1 MAAAIDIYS
10 SSLTS
15 IFSDPLGEELM
26 KALQPFMKSDSLTS
40 SSSSFSPPS
49 PSPSSPSSFTSY
61 PSCSFSTISP
71 SQSNSYPQ
79 FCSPSG
85 TQMFSNGFSS
95 HNQMGLEQAGS
106 IGLNHLTP
114 SQILQIQAEIQ
125 LRQQQQQQ
133 QIAAVASASLQNQ
146 RLSQWQHQ
154 NQRAL
159 DFLSPK
165 AIPMKLVGTPPKAT
179 KLYRGVRQR
188 HWGKWVAEIR
198 LPKNRTRL
206 WLGTFDTAEEAA
218 LAYDKAAYKLRGDFA
233 RLNFPHLKHQGAHI
247 SGEFGDYKPLH
258 SSVDAKLQ
266 AICQSLANSQ
276 KQGKTEE
283 PCFVTDTK
291 PAISASLDAN
301 SVFENSPKVEL
312 SNEIVYSGSED
323 CKVENSSSSMSPT
336 LSDESSSLAGS
347 SSPES
352 DITFFDFSDSQCEET
367 QNFGLEKYPSVEI
380 DWAAIFKS

>member
-10 SSLTS
+10 SSSTQ

-26 KALQPFMKSDSLTS
+26 KALQPFMKSASPTSSLTS
-40 SSSSFSPPS
+40 SSPPS
-49 PSPSSPSSFTSY
+49 PTSSSSSSFTSY
-61 PSCSFSTISP
+61 PSCSYSPFSS
-71 SQSNSYPQ
+71 SQPNLYPD
-79 FCSPSG
+79 FCSPSSAHI
-85 TQMFSNGFSS
+85 FSQGFSS
-95 HNQMGLEQAGS
+95 RNQMGLEQTGS

-114 SQILQIQAEIQ
+114 SHILQIQAQIQ
-125 LRQQQQQQ
+125 LQHQQQ
-133 QIAAVASASLQNQ
+133 QIAAMASASLQNQ
-146 RLSQWQHQ
+146 RLNQWQNHQ
-154 NQRAL
+154 NPHTL
-159 DFLSPK
+159 NFLSPK
-165 AIPMKLVGTPPKAT
+165 AVPMKHVGTPAKPT

-218 LAYDKAAYKLRGDFA
+218 LAYDKAAYKLRGEFA

-276 KQGKTEE
+276 KQGKTGE
-283 PCFVTDTK
+283 PCSVSEIK
-291 PAISASLDAN
+291 PEIPAPSDEIL
-301 SVFENSPKVEL
+301 VFPNSPKE
-312 SNEIVYSGSED
+312 EPKSEFEYQVSD
-323 CKVENSSSSMSPT
+323 HCKVEISSPD
-336 LSDESSSLAGS
+336 LSDESLSSVGS

-352 DITFFDFSDSQCEET
+352 EITFLSFSDSQWVEAET
-367 QNFGLEKYPSVEI
+367 FETENFGLEKFPSVEI
-380 DWAAIFKS
+380 DWAAI